1 MSILVVKGILGSPY
15 MGVETKGSPEPLDS
29 WRILSPSGKG
39 AIERLPICVHL
50 VPPQISLLVK
60 LLALSDERMPALERM
75 YWK

>member
-1 MSILVVKGILGSPY
+1 MI
-15 MGVETKGSPEPLDS
+15 VETKGSPEPLDS

-39 AIERLPICVHL
+39 VIERLPTCVHL